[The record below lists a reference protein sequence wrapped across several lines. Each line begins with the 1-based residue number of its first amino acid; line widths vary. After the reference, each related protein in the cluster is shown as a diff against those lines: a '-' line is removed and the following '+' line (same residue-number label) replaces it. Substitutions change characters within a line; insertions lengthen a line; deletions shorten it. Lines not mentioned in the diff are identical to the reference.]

1 MNKISCHSLCFNKFL
16 LNLQPKKKNKNKI
29 IVKNMRKENKKTA
42 MLYEAPQL
50 SVVEVMVERGFA
62 GSDDEFKFL
71 LGSDDADEDGMIY

>member
-1 MNKISCHSLCFNKFL
+1 MNKISCLSLCSNKFL
-16 LNLQPKKKNKNKI
+16 LNLHIIKNNY
-29 IVKNMRKENKKTA
+29 IVTNMRKESKNTA

-71 LGSDDADEDGMIY
+71 LGADDADEDGMIY